1 MLPMSPVQFKVN
13 EALDSAHAPQL
24 GEHTE
29 ELLRELGYSAD
40 EIAKMREEKA
50 IL

>member
-1 MLPMSPVQFKVN
+1 MLPMSPVQFKRN
-13 EALDSAHAPQL
+13 EAVDSAHAPQL

-29 ELLRELGYSAD
+29 EVLRELGYSGE
-40 EIAKMREEKA
+40 EIAGMRGEKA